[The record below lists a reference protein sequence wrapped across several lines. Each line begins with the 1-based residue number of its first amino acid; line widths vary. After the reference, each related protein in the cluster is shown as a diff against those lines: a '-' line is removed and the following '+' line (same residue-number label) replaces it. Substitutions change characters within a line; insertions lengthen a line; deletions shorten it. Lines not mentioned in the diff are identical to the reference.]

1 MNTASSRKTPQRSP
15 ASITPRHPKSCSV
28 PAGNQPAERD
38 HARAADSPH
47 DHPNAL
53 TSGTKQE
60 NVPQNVPHQR
70 ERPLSLTGKRASDLR
85 SPVTES
91 NRRPSPYHAGRLC
104 PAISCRVV
112 LWQVVGSAPSVGVA
126 SASWWLR
133 SLSLG

>member
-15 ASITPRHPKSCSV
+15 ASITPRHPKSASV
-28 PAGNQPAERD
+28 PAGNQPAKRD

-70 ERPLSLTGKRASDLR
+70 ERPLSLTGKRKSDLR

-91 NRRPSPYHAGRLC
+91 NRRPSPYHAGRSR
-104 PAISCRVV
+104 PAASSRVV
-112 LWQVVGSAPSVGVA
+112 LQQVTDDLPSAAVA
-126 SASWWLR
+126 FASWWLR